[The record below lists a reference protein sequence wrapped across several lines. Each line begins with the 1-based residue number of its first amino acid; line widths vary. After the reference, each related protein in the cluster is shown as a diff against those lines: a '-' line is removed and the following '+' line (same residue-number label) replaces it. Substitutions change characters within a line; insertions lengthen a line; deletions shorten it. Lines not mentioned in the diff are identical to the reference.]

1 MWRKSSIQVGK
12 RVNSL
17 SLSGLRAEHTKVL
30 SSTSTDSVAL
40 ERSKLEV
47 SGLQSSLA
55 KLQEQHKEVERT
67 NADLLRQ
74 LEKWRNMESRDTAEL
89 ESLRKR
95 KIELEVQVK
104 QQEERVAASVH
115 IEKERDKLH
124 VKIQKYKVSLE
135 EHQEALEEAN
145 KELDERENEVDALKT
160 KVSTLE
166 AQIKSLSTND
176 PFKASS
182 SKTIFVDDDV
192 EDDGAKSPSP
202 PPSPPKRVPKSQLK
216 PTIKK
221 KADAPEDSDVQVVEA
236 FRSPQLSPFEFGGAT
251 DDEVE
256 EVVPP
261 KKGKG
266 KAPAVPEA
274 APAKRPRARPKKTQ
288 TAPSTEPE
296 DDDVEHVGTVD
307 KGKGKRKAVDS
318 SSVIP
323 PKKRTKKVPV
333 SDKSDSDG
341 VAPVKPPPKKKDPP
355 KPKPKAKASEPIL
368 AHDADAGEVS
378 AAPKKKKRKINIFS
392 SSDAPPSF
400 DFGIKS
406 SAQGLNIPSELSPIK
421 DGGPSMLGKA
431 LSGLGT
437 NHRR

>member
-17 SLSGLRAEHTKVL
+17 RYVSVVVSSSCAQLKTTHHALILKKSLSGLRAEHTKVL

-104 QQEERVAASVH
+104 QQEERVAASGH

-135 EHQEALEEAN
+135 EHQVDSLDAPRLHGLSTNEIAQEALEEAN

-176 PFKASS
+176 SFKMY
-182 SKTIFVDDDV
+182 
-192 EDDGAKSPSP
+192 PSP
-202 PPSPPKRVPKSQLK
+202 
-216 PTIKK
+216 
-221 KADAPEDSDVQVVEA
+221 KA
-236 FRSPQLSPFEFGGAT
+236 
-251 DDEVE
+251 
-256 EVVPP
+256 
-261 KKGKG
+261 
-266 KAPAVPEA
+266 
-274 APAKRPRARPKKTQ
+274 AK
-288 TAPSTEPE
+288 
-296 DDDVEHVGTVD
+296 V
-307 KGKGKRKAVDS
+307 
-318 SSVIP
+318 
-323 PKKRTKKVPV
+323 
-333 SDKSDSDG
+333 
-341 VAPVKPPPKKKDPP
+341 
-355 KPKPKAKASEPIL
+355 
-368 AHDADAGEVS
+368 
-378 AAPKKKKRKINIFS
+378 
-392 SSDAPPSF
+392 
-400 DFGIKS
+400 
-406 SAQGLNIPSELSPIK
+406 
-421 DGGPSMLGKA
+421 
-431 LSGLGT
+431 SGLSRLYHFTDLTPSLGL
-437 NHRR
+437 